1 MKIYLVLERAEYIRS
16 HHIMAASKKAA
27 IAKFHDIMEKDGEEA
42 EFIRDGDQWIQDE
55 IMAVEA

>member
-1 MKIYLVLERAEYIRS
+1 
-16 HHIMAASKKAA
+16 MAASKKAA